1 MTDFN
6 SSERS
11 LTELQIARA
20 YVSLSSNPEDDLA
33 SVLLTT
39 SGSCEIRMFRSP
51 KVHLDGVPL
60 FWLEL
65 FNTSTNTS
73 VDSFVC
79 FRIKDAV
86 SVFEDFVSQVS

>member
-20 YVSLSSNPEDDLA
+20 YVSLSSNPEDDVA

-65 FNTSTNTS
+65 YDNSTKMS
-73 VDSFVC
+73 LDGFLC
-79 FRIKDAV
+79 YRIKDAV

>member
-1 MTDFN
+1 MLRGAEVD
-6 SSERS
+6 
-11 LTELQIARA
+11 
-20 YVSLSSNPEDDLA
+20 
-33 SVLLTT
+33 
-39 SGSCEIRMFRSP
+39 
-51 KVHLDGVPL
+51 LDGVPL

-86 SVFEDFVSQVS
+86 SVIEDFVSQAADQPQ